1 MNELFDVAF
10 RQRLIDL
17 RDEQDIFAQL
27 EIATTKVQKRKKQ
40 DVPVTKVSGNQD
52 QEALDWL
59 VREID
64 FSPDGLQH
72 LVETAM
78 GMQTGGF
85 AFGGPDSRGCFR
97 FASVPERWQP
107 VVDADVRLASR
118 HGETGALPA
127 VLFDARKAVL
137 QQRSGRAVFR
147 PGKDTVLMHLGHPLV
162 RQSLLH
168 LSRTRF
174 PGTDES
180 RSSSRWIVRRG
191 LCQRGATP

>member
-1 MNELFDVAF
+1 
-10 RQRLIDL
+10 
-17 RDEQDIFAQL
+17 
-27 EIATTKVQKRKKQ
+27 
-40 DVPVTKVSGNQD
+40 
-52 QEALDWL
+52 
-59 VREID
+59 
-64 FSPDGLQH
+64 
-72 LVETAM
+72 
-78 GMQTGGF
+78 
-85 AFGGPDSRGCFR
+85 
-97 FASVPERWQP
+97 
-107 VVDADVRLASR
+107 
-118 HGETGALPA
+118 
-127 VLFDARKAVL
+127 L